1 MRQSIDEWIFHSHW
15 LLLRDNY
22 PTYKGGKIN
31 ATAGRSRLK
40 L

>member
-1 MRQSIDEWIFHSHW
+1 MRSMFDEWIFHSHW
-15 LLLRDNY
+15 LQRDNY
-22 PTYKGGKIN
+22 PTDKGKIN